1 MNQLAASQV
10 DFSGLT
16 RFVHITISSFIE
28 CKLND
33 KQIARFMD
41 RIGNTASGLSRQAGK
56 PGAIMNG
63 HGADY
68 RKAGKSHEIRLLV
81 DDTETPGWILL
92 GCRYQEATLGG
103 SPVKA
108 DA

>member
-1 MNQLAASQV
+1 
-10 DFSGLT
+10 
-16 RFVHITISSFIE
+16 
-28 CKLND
+28 
-33 KQIARFMD
+33 
-41 RIGNTASGLSRQAGK
+41 
-56 PGAIMNG
+56 MNG